1 MKRIANGPHAV
12 DARFLPLSR
21 SSNTPSRPRIGSR
34 ICATRSGAARRHLLT
49 IRRRPASFR
58 ADFKFEVSLRELRI
72 VEDRYQA
79 TNMTSLTCPK
89 CISYDE
95 MHSIWRKNGRAS
107 FWVRCPRL
115 FPWLCARLE
124 SGDPRNYEFKSHF
137 LLPLP
142 TPFVLPVPSSPKE
155 PSNLRL

>member
-1 MKRIANGPHAV
+1 MPSMPGS
-12 DARFLPLSR
+12 SR
-21 SSNTPSRPRIGSR
+21 SLDPPILHLVRELGVGSVQHV
-34 ICATRSGAARRHLLT
+34 AARRHLLT

-95 MHSIWRKNGRAS
+95 MHSIWRKMGGRHFGFGAPGS
-107 FWVRCPRL
+107 ALLENVGMGTFWSQ
-115 FPWLCARLE
+115 FFI
-124 SGDPRNYEFKSHF
+124 N
-137 LLPLP
+137 LPKCVQNVTNILG
-142 TPFVLPVPSSPKE
+142 TFWATFGYVLM
-155 PSNLRL
+155 